1 MKAFFYSF
9 VIPIKYG
16 DIMAIFRN
24 VEEAISEWKG
34 QGWTGWEESAKR
46 ITKFS
51 ELSGIKDYV
60 FDDAEFYTS
69 SSPYLELL
77 NDISVLLKPNYEIT
91 EITLNKSEG
100 IWEFQFKINGA
111 PEKITLEVE
120 DPEWF
125 EEDFINDFNKILK
138 KHKSTIFGRF
148 VFPTGKD
155 REDQSF
161 HLCFISD
168 EIHSVLKKSK
178 PKFA

>member
-1 MKAFFYSF
+1 
-9 VIPIKYG
+9 
-16 DIMAIFRN
+16 MAILRN
-24 VEEAISEWKG
+24 VEQAISEWKE
-34 QGWTGWEESAKR
+34 QGWAGWEESAKR

-60 FDDAEFYTS
+60 FDNAEFYAS
-69 SSPYLELL
+69 SSSYLELL
-77 NDISVLLKPNYEIT
+77 NDISVLLKNNYAIT
-91 EITLNKSEG
+91 EITLNKGEG
-100 IWEFQFKINGA
+100 IWDFEFKINGA
-111 PEKITLEVE
+111 SEKITLEID

-125 EEDFINDFNKILK
+125 EEDFIKDFNKILK

-168 EIHSVLKKSK
+168 ETYSILKKNK